1 MSLLEAAI
9 SAAQQLFAPGP
20 ILGML
25 AVLPIALISGLMP
38 GGGLPITAVVLGFV
52 GFLDPWVAITVV
64 VFQAAANDASEETT
78 EDPKGRCYSAPD

>member
-38 GGGLPITAVVLGFV
+38 GGGLPITAMVLGFV

-64 VFQAAANDASEETT
+64 VFQSRRE
-78 EDPKGRCYSAPD
+78 RCK